1 MGLYV
6 LAHRLELPL
15 KDALKTNP
23 TFLAIDEMLRLYFLY
38 KKSPKKCRELDDIV
52 QEMASFADENELP
65 SSGGN
70 KPLPACGTRF
80 VAHKVSA
87 MHRVVERYGAY
98 LAHIISLAA
107 DRSVKATDKQKL
119 IGYARKWN
127 DSKILLGCGLMHDL
141 FETCA
146 KLCKALQKEEVCIIS
161 DMKALLD
168 TAKSV
173 KAYQSMD
180 FDNLPTVKRILSRMK
195 VNAHEFTYQGAVVS
209 GIAETQQSL
218 ARKKND
224 YAESITVFPRI

>member
-1 MGLYV
+1 MNDKG
-6 LAHRLELPL
+6 
-15 KDALKTNP
+15 
-23 TFLAIDEMLRLYFLY
+23 
-38 KKSPKKCRELDDIV
+38 
-52 QEMASFADENELP
+52 
-65 SSGGN
+65 
-70 KPLPACGTRF
+70 
-80 VAHKVSA
+80 
-87 MHRVVERYGAY
+87 
-98 LAHIISLAA
+98 HIWHTYNSLAG

-127 DSKILLGCGLMHDL
+127 ESKILLGCGLMHDL

-180 FDNLPTVKRILSRMK
+180 FNNLPTVKRILSRMK

-224 YAESITVFPRI
+224 YAESITVFPRIQLRAGIGGDYQKLACRTLLTIPACRYSARECR